1 GHGSHITKEMC
12 QLAIK
17 NNIEL
22 FCLPPHMTH
31 KLQPLDVGIFG
42 PLQHAW
48 WKQCDKVLEATGE
61 EITREDFIKQYMTAH
76 TKAFTSKIIL
86 KAWKNSS
93 IHPLN
98 PHLFN
103 DQDFAPSM

>member
-1 GHGSHITKEMC
+1 GHGSHITKEMH

-31 KLQPLDVGIFG
+31 ELQPLDVGIFCL
-42 PLQHAW
+42 LQHTW
-48 WKQCDKVLEATGE
+48 QKQCDEVLEATGE
-61 EITREDFIKQYMTAH
+61 EIMREDFINQYMTAC
-76 TKAFTSKIIL
+76 TKAFMSEIIF
-86 KAWKNSS
+86 KAWKNSG

-98 PHLFN
+98 PH
-103 DQDFAPSM
+103 